1 MESAQ
6 NTQSEEKK
14 LEEKVMIIKRI
25 SKKTPGG
32 NYITFSVLAAVG
44 DNKGMVGVGVG
55 RSQEIPPA
63 IKKAISYAKKHMIKV
78 PLYKSTIPHDIVI
91 KYKSAKILL
100 KPAPEGSGLRVGNTI
115 RTILELA
122 GVKNASGKILKSK
135 NTTVNIY
142 ATIEALKKLKSRIYK
157 N

>member
-1 MESAQ
+1 
-6 NTQSEEKK
+6 
-14 LEEKVMIIKRI
+14 
-25 SKKTPGG
+25 
-32 NYITFSVLAAVG
+32 
-44 DNKGMVGVGVG
+44 
-55 RSQEIPPA
+55 
-63 IKKAISYAKKHMIKV
+63 MIKV